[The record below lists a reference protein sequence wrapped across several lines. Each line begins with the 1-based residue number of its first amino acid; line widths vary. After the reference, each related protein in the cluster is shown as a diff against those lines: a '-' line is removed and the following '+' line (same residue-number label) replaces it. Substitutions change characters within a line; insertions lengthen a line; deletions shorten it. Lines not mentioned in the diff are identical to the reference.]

1 MFWNLHNF
9 IRQLDS
15 RESKETIE
23 KIIDNEK
30 ARKTAEYEKL
40 IEIMDNNPEMIK
52 KILAVYIVS
61 GNYGVESNI
70 TALLINNNVDV
81 KKQI

>member
-9 IRQLDS
+9 IRQLDC
-15 RESKETIE
+15 RESKETIQ
-23 KIIDNEK
+23 KILDIEK
-30 ARKTAEYEKL
+30 ARKTAEYENL
-40 IEIMDNNPEMIK
+40 IEYMDNNPEMIK

-70 TALLINNNVDV
+70 RALLINNNYDN
-81 KKQI
+81 KL